1 MDYPLL
7 AFGFF
12 ELLLGAVSLELLWL
26 HSGKVFAIDL
36 VFSLALL
43 KAVFLLRK
51 LLGLHRLFLLLIFF
65 HLMVLSMLDTL
76 GRVCMLGQVESPGI
90 EFNMRCGIIPLASI
104 VHLRVSRIIPLVFG
118 ALTEPLL
125 TLHSHSHQ
133 SMLVVSILALFPHFL
148 TFPSVFRHLLV
159 LRKDTLDLNKG
170 LLPLQGILED

>member
-1 MDYPLL
+1 VDYPHL

-12 ELLLGAVSLELLWL
+12 ELLLGAISLELLWL

-90 EFNMRCGIIPLASI
+90 EFNMRCGIIPLAS
-104 VHLRVSRIIPLVFG
+104 VAHLRVSGVIPLVFG

-125 TLHSHSHQ
+125 TLHSHGHHA
-133 SMLVVSILALFPHFL
+133 MLVVGILAFFLLFL
-148 TFPSVFRHLLV
+148 ALPSIFGNLLV
-159 LRKDTLDLNKG
+159 LREHTLDLDKG
-170 LLPLQGILED
+170 LLAL